1 MRHTQIQQFV
11 VSASQMAA
19 IESRVFAAGMPVAAL
34 MEKVAGLITR
44 RVCELYPNARTTF
57 GILVGPGHNGGD
69 ALVVAREL
77 HFRGYGV
84 KLFVPFASLK
94 ELTAH
99 HARYAASLGIPQVA
113 LADLANCTV
122 LIDGLFGFGLTRPL
136 SGDIAAAVDQINTW
150 QKPVLS
156 IDLPSGLHTNTGAV
170 LGTSVRATRTF
181 CLGLW
186 KQAFLQDQGQDWI
199 GQAEL
204 LDFDLPLADIVEVL
218 GTPPDLCR
226 ITPQRAIAALP
237 IPRSIT
243 THKYREGH
251 LLLVCGSRQYAG
263 AALLAAQA
271 ARASGVGMLS
281 VAVPESLRLMVVA
294 QVPDALVWGCGETDD
309 GAIAQLPEDL
319 NLADYTA
326 IACGCGLTRKPVSL
340 VKQLLEAATP
350 LLLDADGLNILARL
364 DPVPTLRNRPA
375 PTVLTPHPG
384 EFRRLFPDLGA
395 ASGREEQGDSQN
407 DPCGNRIDAARR
419 AAQQSGA
426 IVLLKGAKVAI
437 GTTQHPAVWLNPDS
451 TPALARGGSGDVLT
465 GLLGGLLAQAARRH
479 LPLEPVVAA
488 ATWWHAAAGRL
499 AAAAHSELG
508 ADASTQIRYLPRVLQ
523 SNDFND
529 FDDSNDFGF

>member
-1 MRHTQIQQFV
+1 MRQPQIQQFV

-34 MEKVAGLITR
+34 MEKVAGLVFR
-44 RVCELYPNARTTF
+44 RVCELYPDTRTTF

-77 HFRGYGV
+77 YFRGYGV
-84 KLFVPFASLK
+84 KLYTPFASLK

-113 LADLANCTV
+113 LSELGDCDV
-122 LIDGLFGFGLTRPL
+122 LIDGFFGFGLTRSL

-170 LGTSVRATRTF
+170 LGTAVRATRTF

-204 LDFDLPLADIVEVL
+204 IDFDLPLADITAVV

-237 IPRSIT
+237 LPRSAT

-281 VAVPESLRLMVVA
+281 IAVPESLRLWVVA
-294 QVPDALVWGCGETDD
+294 QVPDALVWGCGETDG
-309 GAIAQLPEDL
+309 GAIAQLPDHL

-326 IACGCGLTRKPVSL
+326 IACGCGLTREPVAL
-340 VKQLLEAATP
+340 VKHLLDTSAP
-350 LLLDADGLNILARL
+350 LLLDADGLNILATL
-364 DPVPTLRNRPA
+364 DPVATLRQRTA

-384 EFRRLFPDLGA
+384 EFRRLFPELSA
-395 ASGREEQGDSQN
+395 KSGMEGQGD
-407 DPCGNRIDAARR
+407 RIEAVRR
-419 AAQQSGA
+419 VAQQAGA

-437 GTTQHPAVWLNPDS
+437 GTSTHPAVWLNPDS

-465 GLLGGLLAQAARRH
+465 GLLGGLLAQAARRD

-488 ATWWHAAAGRL
+488 ATWWHASAGRL

-508 ADASTQIRYLPRVLQ
+508 ADASTQIRYLPQVLQ
-523 SNDFND
+523 SHADLA
-529 FDDSNDFGF
+529 S